1 MLSLQ
6 TNSLSLFSQN
16 AMTVNQQN
24 VATDVQQLS
33 SGYRINTAA
42 NDPAGLQDATLMQ
55 AQVNGLNQCVMNAN
69 DAASM
74 AQTASGALTSVVN
87 MLQQM
92 RTLAVEANNS
102 TTNTSDVTNLNSE
115 FQALATQIGNV
126 ISQTQFNGQTLFGA
140 SATNTTMTFQVGA
153 NAADTITLN
162 TRSGSLNSGDALAS
176 VTATTLS
183 TTNAGTTIGNI
194 DAALGEVLGV
204 EANWGAGQIQAQQA
218 ASVAQVNSMNLASA
232 RSQIIDTNYAQ
243 ASSALSQA
251 QVVQQASATMLTQA
265 NTLPQTVLTLLKNF

>member
-24 VATDVQQLS
+24 VANDVQQLS

-55 AQVNGLNQCVMNAN
+55 AQVNGLNQGVMNAN

-92 RTLAVEANNS
+92 RTMAVEANNTTTS
-102 TTNTSDVTNLNSE
+102 TADATNLNQE
-115 FQALATQIGNV
+115 FQALSSEITSIV
-126 ISQTQFNGQTLFGA
+126 SQTQYNGITLFGGSGI
-140 SATNTTMTFQVGA
+140 SAATFQVGA
-153 NAADTITLN
+153 YNGDTITINTGSNSLN
-162 TRSGSLNSGDALAS
+162 ASDALSSAIGSSLTAGNSGSVIAS
-176 VTATTLS
+176 VDS
-183 TTNAGTTIGNI
+183 
-194 DAALGEVLGV
+194 ALNEVLGI
-204 EANWGAGQIQAQQA
+204 EAKWGAGQIQAQQA
-218 ASVAQVNSMNLASA
+218 AAVGQVDSQNLASA

>member
-55 AQVNGLNQCVMNAN
+55 AQVNGLNQGVMNAN

-102 TTNTSDVTNLNSE
+102 TTNASDAANLNSE

-126 ISQTQFNGQTLFGA
+126 ISQTQFNGQTLFGSGA
-140 SATNTTMTFQVGA
+140 SFTTATFQVGA
-153 NAADTITLN
+153 NAADTITL
-162 TRSGSLNSGDALAS
+162 TTGSGSLNNGDALGS
-176 VTATTLS
+176 ITGTTLS
-183 TTNAGTTIGNI
+183 VGAAGTTISGI
-194 DAALGEVLGV
+194 DTALGEVLGV
-204 EANWGAGQIQAQQA
+204 EAKWGAGQIQAQQA
-218 ASVAQVNSMNLASA
+218 AAVGQVNSMNLASA

>member
-6 TNSLSLFSQN
+6 TNSLSLFAQN

-24 VATDVQQLS
+24 VANDVQQLS

-55 AQVNGLNQCVMNAN
+55 SQVNGLNQGVMNAN

-102 TTNTSDVTNLNSE
+102 TTSSADATNLQSE
-115 FQALATQIGNV
+115 FTALSSEITSIV
-126 ISQTQFNGQTLFGA
+126 SQTQYNGITMFGTNGLS
-140 SATNTTMTFQVGA
+140 SATFQVGA
-153 NAADTITLN
+153 NSGNTITI
-162 TRSGSLNSGDALAS
+162 TTGSASLNSSDALSSAIGS
-176 VTATTLS
+176 TLS
-183 TTNAGTTIGNI
+183 AGNSGSVITNV
-194 DAALGEVLGV
+194 DSALNEVLGI
-204 EANWGAGQIQAQQA
+204 EAKWGAGQIQAQQA
-218 ASVAQVNSMNLASA
+218 AAVGQVDSQNLASA

-265 NTLPQTVLTLLKNF
+265 NTLPQTVLTLLKIF

>member
-6 TNSLSLFSQN
+6 TNSLSLFAQN

-24 VATDVQQLS
+24 VANDVQQLS

-55 AQVNGLNQCVMNAN
+55 SQVNGLNQGVMNAN

-102 TTNTSDVTNLNSE
+102 TTSSADATNLQSE
-115 FQALATQIGNV
+115 FTALSSEITSIV
-126 ISQTQFNGQTLFGA
+126 SQTQYNGITMFGTNGLS
-140 SATNTTMTFQVGA
+140 SATFQVGA
-153 NAADTITLN
+153 NSGNTITI
-162 TRSGSLNSGDALAS
+162 TTGSASLNSSDALS
-176 VTATTLS
+176 TAIGSTLS
-183 TTNAGTTIGNI
+183 AGNSGSVITNV
-194 DAALGEVLGV
+194 DSALNEVLGI
-204 EANWGAGQIQAQQA
+204 EAKWGAGQIQAQQA
-218 ASVAQVNSMNLASA
+218 AAVGQVDSQNLASA

>member
-6 TNSLSLFSQN
+6 TNSLSLFAQN

-24 VATDVQQLS
+24 VANDVQQLS

-55 AQVNGLNQCVMNAN
+55 AQVNGLNQGVMNAN

-92 RTLAVEANNS
+92 RTLAVEANN
-102 TTNTSDVTNLNSE
+102 TTTSTSDAANLSAE
-115 FQALATQIGNV
+115 FTALSAEIGSI
-126 ISQTQFNGQTLFGA
+126 ISQTQYNGITMFGTGGVTVA
-140 SATNTTMTFQVGA
+140 TFQVGA
-153 NAADTITLN
+153 NSGNTI
-162 TRSGSLNSGDALAS
+162 SIDVS
-176 VTATTLS
+176 ATTLNSSDALS
-183 TTNAGTTIGNI
+183 TALGSTISAGASGCVISNI
-194 DAALGEVLGV
+194 DAALNEVLGV
-204 EANWGAGQIQAQQA
+204 EAKWGAGQIKAQQA
-218 ASVAQVNSMNLASA
+218 AAVGQVDSQNLASA

>member
-6 TNSLSLFSQN
+6 TNSLSLFAQN

-55 AQVNGLNQCVMNAN
+55 AQVNGLNQGVMNAN

>member
-24 VATDVQQLS
+24 VANDVQQLS

-55 AQVNGLNQCVMNAN
+55 AQVNGLNQGVMNAN

-92 RTLAVEANNS
+92 RTMAVEANN
-102 TTNTSDVTNLNSE
+102 TTTSSADAANLNQE
-115 FQALATQIGNV
+115 FQALSSEIGSIV
-126 ISQTQFNGQTLFGA
+126 SQTQFNGITLFGTGSTFSAA
-140 SATNTTMTFQVGA
+140 SFQVGA
-153 NAADTITLN
+153 NSGDIITINTASNTLN
-162 TRSGSLNSGDALAS
+162 SSDALSTAIGSTLTAGSSGSVISNVDSAL
-176 VTATTLS
+176 T
-183 TTNAGTTIGNI
+183 
-194 DAALGEVLGV
+194 EVLGI
-204 EANWGAGQIQAQQA
+204 EAKWGAGQIQAQQA
-218 ASVAQVNSMNLASA
+218 AAVGQVNSMNLASA

>member
-6 TNSLSLFSQN
+6 TNSLSLFAQN

-24 VATDVQQLS
+24 VANDVQQLS

-55 AQVNGLNQCVMNAN
+55 AQVNGLNQGVMNAN

-92 RTLAVEANNS
+92 RTMAVEANNTTTS
-102 TTNTSDVTNLNSE
+102 TADATNLNQE
-115 FQALATQIGNV
+115 FQALSSEITSIV
-126 ISQTQFNGQTLFGA
+126 SQTQYNGITLFGGSGI
-140 SATNTTMTFQVGA
+140 SAATFQVGA
-153 NAADTITLN
+153 YNGDTITINTGSNSLN
-162 TRSGSLNSGDALAS
+162 ASDALSSAIGSSLTAGNSGSVIAS
-176 VTATTLS
+176 VDS
-183 TTNAGTTIGNI
+183 
-194 DAALGEVLGV
+194 ALNEVLGI
-204 EANWGAGQIQAQQA
+204 EAKWGAGQIQAQQA
-218 ASVAQVNSMNLASA
+218 AAVGQVDSQNLASA

>member
-24 VATDVQQLS
+24 VANDVQQLS

-55 AQVNGLNQCVMNAN
+55 AQVNGLNQGVMNAN

-92 RTLAVEANNS
+92 RTLAVEANN
-102 TTNTSDVTNLNSE
+102 TTTSTSDAANLSAE
-115 FQALATQIGNV
+115 FTALSAEIGSI
-126 ISQTQFNGQTLFGA
+126 ISQTQYNGITMFGTGGVTVA
-140 SATNTTMTFQVGA
+140 TFQVGA
-153 NAADTITLN
+153 NSGNTISIDVSGSTLN
-162 TRSGSLNSGDALAS
+162 SSDALSTALAS
-176 VTATTLS
+176 TIS
-183 TTNAGTTIGNI
+183 AGASGCVISNI
-194 DAALGEVLGV
+194 DAALNEVLGV
-204 EANWGAGQIQAQQA
+204 EAKWGAGQIKAQQA
-218 ASVAQVNSMNLASA
+218 AAVGQVDSLNLASA

-251 QVVQQASATMLTQA
+251 QVIQQASATMLTQA

>member
-55 AQVNGLNQCVMNAN
+55 AQVNGLNQGVMNAN

-92 RTLAVEANNS
+92 RTLAV
-102 TTNTSDVTNLNSE
+102 
-115 FQALATQIGNV
+115 
-126 ISQTQFNGQTLFGA
+126 
-140 SATNTTMTFQVGA
+140 
-153 NAADTITLN
+153 
-162 TRSGSLNSGDALAS
+162 
-176 VTATTLS
+176 
-183 TTNAGTTIGNI
+183 
-194 DAALGEVLGV
+194 
-204 EANWGAGQIQAQQA
+204 
-218 ASVAQVNSMNLASA
+218 
-232 RSQIIDTNYAQ
+232 
-243 ASSALSQA
+243 
-251 QVVQQASATMLTQA
+251 
-265 NTLPQTVLTLLKNF
+265 

>member
-6 TNSLSLFSQN
+6 TNSLSLFAQN

-24 VATDVQQLS
+24 VANAVQQLS

-42 NDPAGLQDATLMQ
+42 NDPAGLQNATLMQ
-55 AQVNGLNQCVMNAN
+55 AQVNGLNQGVMNAN

-92 RTLAVEANNS
+92 RTLAVEANNTTAS
-102 TTNTSDVTNLNSE
+102 TADAVNLNAEFTALSSE
-115 FQALATQIGNV
+115 VSNIV
-126 ISQTQFNGQTLFGA
+126 SQTQFNGITMFGTGGIS
-140 SATNTTMTFQVGA
+140 SATFQVGA
-153 NAADTITLN
+153 NSGNTITI
-162 TRSGSLNSGDALAS
+162 TTGSSSLNSSDALSTAIGSTLTAGNSGS
-176 VTATTLS
+176 VIANVDS
-183 TTNAGTTIGNI
+183 
-194 DAALGEVLGV
+194 ALNQVLGI
-204 EANWGAGQIQAQQA
+204 EAKWGAGQIQAQQA
-218 ASVAQVNSMNLASA
+218 SAVGQVDSQNLASA

-265 NTLPQTVLTLLKNF
+265 NSLPQTVLTLLKNF